1 MADYLVVEKF
11 MRTFLIYCIR
21 FYQAYLSK
29 YLGGHCIYTPS
40 CSNYAIDAISNF
52 GSYHG
57 GKMAIKRLFRCRP
70 PFEGGYDP
78 IVNHNCTKEA

>member
-1 MADYLVVEKF
+1 MKRV
-11 MRTFLIYCIR
+11 LIYCVR
-21 FYQAYLSK
+21 FYQVHLSK

-40 CSNYAIDAISNF
+40 CSNYAIKSISNY
-52 GSYHG
+52 GSYTG

-78 IVNHNCTKEA
+78 IENHECKKQI